1 MTGIRGA
8 IKRVLCL
15 YLCLPMDWLFITIGI
30 ILLLAGLVGAV
41 VPGLP
46 GPPLSFIALVM
57 LQLTENPPFTVR
69 FLVIMGLIMAL
80 VSVLDYVV
88 PVYGTKKFGGSKQGV
103 RGSTIGLIIGVFVMP
118 ALGIVLGPFGLL
130 GIILGPFIGAYIG
143 ETSSGKSS
151 DQALKAAFG
160 SFLGF
165 LAGTFMKL
173 AYSIVAGVYF
183 FIGLF

>member
-1 MTGIRGA
+1 
-8 IKRVLCL
+8 
-15 YLCLPMDWLFITIGI
+15 MDWLFITIGI